1 MPARRNG
8 NGRNGGEGAREDVP
22 RWVRT
27 LFDQHERRMAAL
39 ERAHQEHEEKM
50 AENET
55 RMADYERHLD
65 HLERSQK
72 ALEERERQRTRAIV
86 EEFSRMDRERKTEL
100 ARSRATEER
109 NLAEH
114 RGIMAALK
122 DVRDSL
128 RK

>member
-8 NGRNGGEGAREDVP
+8 NGRNGGDEARHDVP

-39 ERAHQEHEEKM
+39 ERAHEEHEE
-50 AENET
+50 
-55 RMADYERHLD
+55 RMVEYERHLED
-65 HLERSQK
+65 LERSQK
-72 ALEERERQRTRAIV
+72 SIEDRERQRTRAIV
-86 EEFSRMDRERKTEL
+86 EELSRMDRERKTEA
-100 ARSRATEER
+100 ARNRAIEER

-122 DVRDSL
+122 DLRDSL
-128 RK
+128 KK

>member
-39 ERAHQEHEEKM
+39 ERAHEEHEERM
-50 AENET
+50 AKHET
-55 RMADYERHLD
+55 WMADYERHLD

-72 ALEERERQRTRAIV
+72 ALDERERQRTRAIV
-86 EEFSRMDRERKTEL
+86 QEFSRMDRERKAE
-100 ARSRATEER
+100 AAR

-114 RGIMAALK
+114 REMMAALK
-122 DVRDSL
+122 DLRDSL